1 MDLRADTID
10 LRVAQNH
17 LERAYAWGA
26 SGARA
31 VSPTQIITA
40 DSLDVRL
47 PGQRIRQVFAVRHAW
62 AQSDPDSTKIRSKE
76 RDWLRGDTIIAS
88 FDSTIA
94 PGDTTTRPQLTGLV
108 ARGNARSFYQIAVSG
123 APIDK
128 PAINYVT
135 GRAIN
140 VAFANRTVD
149 RVTVTEQATGVY
161 VEPQV
166 EKQRPATPADT
177 TTSAP
182 RPAARADSTTVRP
195 RP

>member
-1 MDLRADTID
+1 M
-10 LRVAQNH
+10 
-17 LERAYAWGA
+17 
-26 SGARA
+26 
-31 VSPTQIITA
+31 
-40 DSLDVRL
+40 
-47 PGQRIRQVFAVRHAW
+47 RHAW

-76 RDWLRGDTIIAS
+76 RDRLRGDTIDAS

-108 ARGNARSFYQIAVSG
+108 AHGNARSFYQVAVSG

-135 GRAIN
+135 GRSIN

-177 TTSAP
+177 TRAT
-182 RPAARADSTTVRP
+182 RPAARADSTTARP